1 MDVKELFSKA
11 ENGTLTYDQFS
22 ELATKSN
29 AKFVDLS
36 IGNYV
41 SKQKFDDELAKRDTT
56 IKDLNANISTRDKDL
71 NELKEQLKQ
80 AGENGNKVDDL
91 TTKLSDLQKQY
102 DKEKQ
107 SLETKL
113 NDQAYEFAAREYAN
127 SQKFTSK
134 AAKRDFVTAMVN
146 KKLTFE
152 NGKIIGADDFKTTYA
167 SENEDAFVQP
177 EDKKTPKFVEKT
189 DGKLEPPK
197 ESLFHFAGVRKKGD

>member
-11 ENGTLTYDQFS
+11 ENGTLTYEQFN
-22 ELATKSN
+22 ELATQSN

-36 IGNYV
+36 GGNYV
-41 SKQKFDDELAKRDTT
+41 SKQKYDDELAKKDTT
-56 IKDLNANISTRDKDL
+56 ITQLNTNISTRDKDL
-71 NELKEQLKQ
+71 DDLKQQLKT
-80 AGENGNKVDDL
+80 AGENGSKVEEL
-91 TTKLSDLQKQY
+91 TTQLSDLQKQY
-102 DKEKQ
+102 GKEKED
-107 SLETKL
+107 LEKRL
-113 NDQAYEFAAREYAN
+113 SSQAYEFAAREYAN
-127 SQKFTSK
+127 GQQFTSK
-134 AAKRDFVTAMVN
+134 AAKRDFVNAMIN